1 MKSSTINQSEM
12 HREEEDSFG
21 YNSFGKVV
29 GELNGPNIIYDAP
42 INSQP

>member
-1 MKSSTINQSEM
+1 MKSSINNQPEADM

-29 GELNGPNIIYDAP
+29 GELNGPNNIYGNNHP
-42 INSQP
+42 